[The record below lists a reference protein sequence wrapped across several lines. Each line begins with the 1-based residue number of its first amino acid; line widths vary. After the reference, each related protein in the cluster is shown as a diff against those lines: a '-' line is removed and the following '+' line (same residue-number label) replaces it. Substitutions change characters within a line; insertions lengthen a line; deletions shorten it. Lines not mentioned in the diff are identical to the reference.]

1 MSLLYMSAR
10 SKRLLDVLLE
20 QSDYLSLNH
29 LAKALDVS
37 RRTVYYDI
45 SKVNIWLEQAGLPA
59 LEIVREKGLFVPY
72 GEREEIQAYLETDN
86 AGQAYIFSP
95 EERCKGIVCYIIYS
109 ESPVYLEQLTECF
122 EVSRNT
128 VFKDLKA
135 VAEQLGQYE
144 LKLDYQAR
152 LGYQMAG
159 DPVRIR
165 ALFMLYFSEM
175 SPLFQ
180 SGAFRFFQ
188 PEKIKGYYGKM
199 KEIEAA
205 LGINYVDG
213 VLFSLAAL
221 IPILYRHQ
229 HPILFPGL
237 KASEMQKTR
246 EYGLARSFFPDLP
259 LEEQSYL
266 ALHLLGSRINTVP
279 TEFFANPSKGY
290 IHDLAKELI
299 TEFEKI
305 ACVVFEEREALERA
319 LFLHLSTSLYRY
331 QYGIQIG
338 NLMGKDVVKEY
349 PDLFSITS
357 AVVKK
362 LETNIGGPIPDSEI
376 AYLSLHFG
384 SFLKISEGDSQR
396 LRILIVCANG
406 TATGNMLKREV
417 QKLLPFAEIVD
428 VRAAIGLM
436 NVQDVCDLV
445 ISTVKINSVVPNIV
459 VHPILTE
466 FDRRGILNHKLI
478 APKQIEIRREQ
489 IFQVVKNY
497 VDPRNYKELLNDLTA
512 YLQGGIWEFEIEDK
526 LELGLCK
533 LLDADRIQIISGT
546 CGWQQGIR
554 IAGQSL
560 IDSGSI
566 EQRYLDA
573 IISQLQYYGP
583 YMFLT
588 DRVILAHA
596 KPEDGVN
603 ALDISF
609 VVCKEPVIFSEERKA
624 SIIIMLAAEDQEK
637 HLKMLQDILELV
649 SNANT
654 IGALLKCSSPEEA
667 LLAVHQLLGNGGDSP
682 CPL

>member
-1 MSLLYMSAR
+1 
-10 SKRLLDVLLE
+10 
-20 QSDYLSLNH
+20 
-29 LAKALDVS
+29 
-37 RRTVYYDI
+37 
-45 SKVNIWLEQAGLPA
+45 
-59 LEIVREKGLFVPY
+59 
-72 GEREEIQAYLETDN
+72 
-86 AGQAYIFSP
+86 
-95 EERCKGIVCYIIYS
+95 
-109 ESPVYLEQLTECF
+109 
-122 EVSRNT
+122 
-128 VFKDLKA
+128 
-135 VAEQLGQYE
+135 
-144 LKLDYQAR
+144 
-152 LGYQMAG
+152 
-159 DPVRIR
+159 
-165 ALFMLYFSEM
+165 
-175 SPLFQ
+175 
-180 SGAFRFFQ
+180 
-188 PEKIKGYYGKM
+188 
-199 KEIEAA
+199 
-205 LGINYVDG
+205 
-213 VLFSLAAL
+213 
-221 IPILYRHQ
+221 
-229 HPILFPGL
+229 
-237 KASEMQKTR
+237 
-246 EYGLARSFFPDLP
+246 
-259 LEEQSYL
+259 
-266 ALHLLGSRINTVP
+266 
-279 TEFFANPSKGY
+279 
-290 IHDLAKELI
+290 
-299 TEFEKI
+299 
-305 ACVVFEEREALERA
+305 
-319 LFLHLSTSLYRY
+319 
-331 QYGIQIG
+331 
-338 NLMGKDVVKEY
+338 
-349 PDLFSITS
+349 
-357 AVVKK
+357 
-362 LETNIGGPIPDSEI
+362 
-376 AYLSLHFG
+376 
-384 SFLKISEGDSQR
+384 
-396 LRILIVCANG
+396 
-406 TATGNMLKREV
+406 MLKREV

-546 CGWQQGIR
+546 CGWRQGIR